1 MVEKGRIVN
10 KIIAASTV
18 HTYIENGGMYPQVRD
33 HVPDL
38 EDDILESYEEHHVAD
53 VLVTELAALTLDDE
67 RFDANATV
75 LTRMSSTTSK
85 RTSKTGFGKCENN
98 WGAISFERSVRS
110 DSNRRRR
117 RPSLPSNPRP

>member
-1 MVEKGRIVN
+1 MEKGRIVN

-18 HTYIENGGMYPQVRD
+18 HAYIENGGMYPQVRD

-53 VLVTELAALTLDDE
+53 VLVTGLAALTLDDE

-75 LTRMSSTTSK
+75 LI
-85 RTSKTGFGKCENN
+85 ENVEHHIEEDEQDWFRKVREQLGCN
-98 WGAISFERSVRS
+98 KLREIGAQ
-110 DSNRRRR
+110 
-117 RPSLPSNPRP
+117 